1 MTEEIAASDEGV
13 GKGAFGF
20 MRDAAE
26 AAVSSPE
33 ARAALSSCEN
43 FMAFERGML
52 WALPTGASSGVY
64 DNGQLTIEADR
75 LLEDAA
81 DTQLLADQRCE
92 TVSDLAMSEE
102 QGLVLRCL
110 D

>member
-1 MTEEIAASDEGV
+1 MTAEIAASDAGV

-43 FMAFERGML
+43 FMAFERGR
-52 WALPTGASSGVY
+52 GECCG
-64 DNGQLTIEADR
+64 
-75 LLEDAA
+75 
-81 DTQLLADQRCE
+81 RCRPE
-92 TVSDLAMSEE
+92 RRRGCTTM
-102 QGLVLRCL
+102 GN
-110 D
+110 